1 MYARVIQFPLKAESI
16 AEAVEYFRES
26 VGPALKELDGF
37 KNSRMLTNSSTN
49 NGLMVTIWES
59 EAHRQAAET
68 SGFLR
73 EVLKQMGTYFAGPPT
88 IDYYEVNV
96 QVAN

>member
-1 MYARVIQFPLKAESI
+1 MYARVIQFALKAESI
-16 AEAVEYFRES
+16 PEAITYFRDS

-49 NGLMVTIWES
+49 RGLMVTIWES
-59 EAHRQAAET
+59 EAHRQAAEDN
-68 SGFLR
+68 GFLQS
-73 EVLKQMGTYFAGPPT
+73 VLKKMGDYLASSPT

-96 QVAN
+96 QVA